1 MFELIISTAAVL
13 FAAINPI
20 GVASLFAILTR
31 GTDRSHK
38 IAMANRSITVV
49 TIVMLAF
56 AFLGTAILEKMGISF
71 AAFKLAGGL
80 LLLITGINLVMD
92 KGSDPHDDKDLMK
105 KKPSMDIAVFPIAIP
120 MTAGPAALT
129 SIVLYMEQAE
139 GVFMNQVAV
148 IGTTLALLLLVY
160 VLMRSAN
167 WVEKVIGQNVIN
179 IISRIM
185 GVILS
190 SLALEFVLKG
200 LQDVG
205 IIAANIQLG

>member
-49 TIVMLAF
+49 AVVMLAF

-105 KKPSMDIAVFPIAIP
+105 KKSTDIAVFPIAIP

-139 GVFMNQVAV
+139 GVFMNQAAV
-148 IGTTLALLLLVY
+148 IGTMLALLLLVY

-190 SLALEFVLKG
+190 SLAFEFVLKG
-200 LQDVG
+200 FQDVG
-205 IIAANIQLG
+205 IIAANVQLG